1 MDWIKILI
9 DIEDLLFPQYEFDI
23 WERGLYLYLL
33 NQTQLRGLDSSI
45 IPLSIISDAL
55 NCSDF
60 QSRKTIRS
68 LAEKGVIELEQ
79 TRKGHFVK
87 VLLPSALG
95 LQIKTCDIEH
105 ININEIDFFKNRN
118 YILQLIEREKQQ
130 CFYCLSKI
138 TPENCE
144 LDHVVAQQKGG
155 DNSYKNIV
163 AACHKCNTRKQAMD
177 AEDYLRFLYRKAILS
192 DSEFEER
199 LSALEALKDGM
210 LLPKI

>member
-1 MDWIKILI
+1 MY
-9 DIEDLLFPQYEFDI
+9 LLF
-23 WERGLYLYLL
+23 
-33 NQTQLRGLDSSI
+33 SS
-45 IPLSIISDAL
+45 SFRYS
-55 NCSDF
+55 F
-60 QSRKTIRS
+60 S
-68 LAEKGVIELEQ
+68 L
-79 TRKGHFVK
+79 K
-87 VLLPSALG
+87 VNS
-95 LQIKTCDIEH
+95 
-105 ININEIDFFKNRN
+105 
-118 YILQLIEREKQQ
+118 
-130 CFYCLSKI
+130 LSKI